1 VANIKIPSRLKLL
14 GQTILVKYV
23 DSLNDENDADG
34 RAVYRK
40 NVIEIQK
47 NNGGI
52 TRPTEMQEHTF
63 LHELTHFILNAMGE
77 SELRGNEKFVDVFSG
92 LLHQAL
98 VTMEYDNGK

>member
-1 VANIKIPSRLKLL
+1 
-14 GQTILVKYV
+14 
-23 DSLNDENDADG
+23 
-34 RAVYRK
+34 VYSK

>member
-1 VANIKIPSRLKLL
+1 MANIKIPSRLKLL